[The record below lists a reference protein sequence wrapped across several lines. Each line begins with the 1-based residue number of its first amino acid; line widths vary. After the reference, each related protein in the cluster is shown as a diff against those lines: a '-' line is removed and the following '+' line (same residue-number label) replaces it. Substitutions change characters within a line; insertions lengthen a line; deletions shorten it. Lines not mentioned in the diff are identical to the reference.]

1 MRRRA
6 DDTRRQ
12 ILDAAYEL
20 FHRKGLSRVSVD
32 DIAAAARFTK
42 RTLYYHF
49 ETKDA
54 LLAAVMETQRELAFK
69 RIERWAAQLS
79 GDVET
84 FLDGLFAELA
94 KWSARPRWQGAGFTR
109 IVMELVDLP
118 GHPVHAIASRHKQ
131 EIGRWLAGQFRERG
145 VSDADQL
152 ARETMLLLEG
162 CMAMMLIHR
171 DRRYAITAAGAAKRL
186 ASLSTE
192 PGLPRLAAKRR

>member
-1 MRRRA
+1 MRRTA
-6 DDTRRQ
+6 DHTRRR

-20 FHRKGLSRVSVD
+20 FHRKGFSRVSVD

-54 LLAAVMETQRELAFK
+54 LLAAVMETQRDLAFE

-84 FLDGLFAELA
+84 FLDGLFAGLA

-109 IVMELVDLP
+109 IVMELADLP
-118 GHPVHAIASRHKQ
+118 GHPVHAIASRHKR
-131 EIGRWLAGQFRERG
+131 EIEKWLADQFQCRG
-145 VSDADQL
+145 LTQSHQL

-171 DRRYAITAAGAAKRL
+171 DRQYAIAAAGAAKRL
-186 ASLSTE
+186 ASLSTA
-192 PGLPRLAAKRR
+192 PSPRLRTARRR